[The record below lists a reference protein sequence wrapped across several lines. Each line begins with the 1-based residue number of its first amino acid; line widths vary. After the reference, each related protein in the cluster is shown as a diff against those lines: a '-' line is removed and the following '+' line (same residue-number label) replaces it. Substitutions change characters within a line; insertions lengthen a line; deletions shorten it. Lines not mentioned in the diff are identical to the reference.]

1 MSETTIVVRC
11 PDCRSGRVPAE
22 SVTVRWCLD
31 TNVWSYR
38 ARCSSCEIT
47 FVAGTREDRVVLG
60 PRRGAK
66 LGKMWT
72 LPAELNERPGSGR
85 TIDAVD
91 ILELRLALMEP
102 EWFDKLRSITKLDG
116 RRR

>member
-11 PDCRSGRVPAE
+11 PDCRSGRVPAQ

-38 ARCSSCEIT
+38 ARCSSCQIT
-47 FVAGTREDRVVLG
+47 FVAGTREDRAHRALAV
-60 PRRGAK
+60 GAK
-66 LGKMWT
+66 LEMWT